1 MFLDKKYQAFYQT
14 YAGPL
19 LEVGPA
25 VISNDLNS
33 RLKGYLD
40 NEELLTQLAEI
51 LAAKPDGE
59 YMIDEIDPAKY
70 GILKDDKLY
79 VKVDKSDAKAPKFFM
94 WIMNDEF
101 LWGDINMDI
110 AANLLKAA
118 GEGTGFTERGII
130 GSISSFFGGNSSG
143 DAGTDEDTVAAIA
156 GAFAQIAAEKSVDP
170 QMYFDK
176 LDEVFKSKYS
186 MSIKEFM
193 EKEFGGY
200 GEVVS
205 CNAYRRAISPDTMRG
220 LNPWTIL
227 GDVALT
233 IVTFGGSAAFTASL
247 KGANIASAAA
257 KAGKLAQTT
266 KLATASAA
274 LGKGVKAIA
283 NISGLSKVFS
293 KLDKVRKVTALEKA
307 GVKIG
312 TELPFATRTGTGAT
326 RTMKIESFA
335 DDGVQMS
342 YKLSSGRWVKNP
354 ALTSWDNVITQLS
367 PGTATSV
374 LTAAGVN
381 LTTKGLVA
389 ASAVGALDNAQQD
402 TPAGSSEPGLVAKA
416 GEVMGYYDTLAADP
430 NAYIENAKQ
439 QGASD
444 IASMLLDL
452 KNGSGLLGNTTAQE
466 ECCIALLITGL
477 TPEMAKQVSVEYA
490 KIDIKSTI
498 YSVLDDELDGELAV
512 FAKAFWT
519 GCTGEGNDYKASIA
533 NIIKRIKK

>member
-1 MFLDKKYQAFYQT
+1 MFLDKKYQSFYQT
-14 YAGPL
+14 YDGPL

-59 YMIDEIDPAKY
+59 YMIDEIDPDKY

-101 LWGDINMDI
+101 LWGDINMEM
-110 AANLLKAA
+110 AANLLNAA

-170 QMYFDK
+170 QIYFDK

-205 CNAYRRAISPDTMRG
+205 CNAYRRAISADTMRG

-247 KGANIASAAA
+247 KGVSVAGAAA

-307 GVKIG
+307 GVTIG
-312 TELPFATRTGTGAT
+312 KEVNYITNSGAT
-326 RTMKIESFA
+326 RLMKIDSFA
-335 DDGVQMS
+335 DNGVQMS
-342 YKLSSGRWVKNP
+342 YKLSSGKWVKNP
-354 ALTSWDNVITQLS
+354 SLTTWDKVITQLS

-389 ASAVGALDNAQQD
+389 ASAVGAIDNAQQD
-402 TPAGSSEPGLVAKA
+402 TIAGSSEPGLVAKA

-444 IASMLLDL
+444 IASMILDL
-452 KNGSGLLGNTTAQE
+452 KNGSGLFGNTTAQE

-490 KIDIKSTI
+490 KIDIKSTV
-498 YSVLDDELDGELAV
+498 YQVLDEELDGEIEI